1 MADFK
6 NLAATEVIAE
16 LVSGNLV
23 CLTFH
28 GRDKLR
34 SGLTWW
40 EISYAPTTVDD
51 IRNRWFWCFTITPKD
66 DEFVLERL
74 HLIWYMGGERT
85 EHAFNTLDEAIAA
98 AVSMFVLED
107 REQAFMEIPF

>member
-1 MADFK
+1 MAEYK
-6 NLAATEVIAE
+6 AVTKVIAE

-23 CLTFH
+23 CLAFQ
-28 GRDKLR
+28 GRDKFR

-40 EISYAPTTVDD
+40 EISYAPTIVD
-51 IRNRWFWCFTITPKD
+51 RWFWCFTITPKD
-66 DEFVLERL
+66 NEFVLANTSVG
-74 HLIWYMGGERT
+74 MGGERR

-107 REQAFMEIPF
+107 REQAFTEIPF